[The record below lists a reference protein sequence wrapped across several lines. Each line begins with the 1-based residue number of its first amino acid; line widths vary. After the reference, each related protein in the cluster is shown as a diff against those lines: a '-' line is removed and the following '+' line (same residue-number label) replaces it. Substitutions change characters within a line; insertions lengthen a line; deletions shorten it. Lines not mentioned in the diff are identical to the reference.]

1 MNSYIIDE
9 TKKIME
15 DIIDFIKKNLIKIA
29 FVILAAILAVS
40 SITIIPPGHEALI
53 TRFKKYTK
61 VLKPGMHF
69 LIPVFEQCHMVN
81 KNITKTTNL
90 GFKEN
95 GSNSI
100 TTMITHDENILT
112 TEVVI
117 LWKIKNTK
125 DFLFN
130 VENIHQTVKDIGES
144 VLRDVVSSSKLIEVI
159 SNKKN
164 EIETKIAIELDVIMT
179 NYQAGIEIIQVQLLK
194 ASTPT
199 KETENAY
206 REVQAAKAFK
216 EELINSGKE
225 YANKKVNLGESEKA
239 TMILNARS
247 FAEQQK
253 AEIEKFSKE
262 FNALANN
269 YSKLNN
275 IEQKD
280 VFLNMLIKNGAEEI
294 LKNKTINIVPEST
307 LNHKQV

>member
-1 MNSYIIDE
+1 MEKIVEKIINFI
-9 TKKIME
+9 TKHI
-15 DIIDFIKKNLIKIA
+15 IKILFLILIISA
-29 FVILAAILAVS
+29 FTQ
-40 SITIIPPGHEALI
+40 SITIVNPGHEALI
-53 TRFKKYTK
+53 TRFKKYAR

-69 LIPVFEQCHMVN
+69 VIPLIEQCHIVN
-81 KNITKTTNL
+81 KDITKTTTL
-90 GFKEN
+90 GFKEKN
-95 GSNSI
+95 SSNLI

-112 TEVVI
+112 TEVIV

-130 VENIHQTVKDIGES
+130 VANVHQTVKDIGES
-144 VLRDVVSSSKLIEVI
+144 VLRDVVSSSKLVEVI

-164 EIETKIAIELDVIMT
+164 EIEMKIAIDLDVIMR

-216 EELINSGKE
+216 EQLINSGKE

-247 FAEQQK
+247 FAQQQK

-262 FNALANN
+262 FNVLLNN
-269 YSKLNN
+269 YSKLDS
-275 IEQKD
+275 IEKKD
-280 VFLNMLIKNGAEEI
+280 AFLNMLIKNGAEEI

-307 LNHKQV
+307 INHKKV